1 MMNRRQSIKS
11 ILLSAFGAGF
21 VFNSS
26 AEAKDYPGYTVSI
39 ADKDSTEL
47 ARIPYANKTWDYG
60 RTKEEK
66 ERDAALFEQRFFNDH
81 ELATIEVLCERI
93 FPASDTA
100 GSAVDAEVPDFIS
113 FIVLD
118 MPYLQTRLRGGLMW
132 LDAFSKKQH
141 GNTYVSL
148 SEAQQLGILDQ
159 IAYPD
164 KLNPSTE
171 QGGRFFREIRNLIL
185 TGYYTSEIGVNDL
198 GFKGN
203 TANVWDGVPADVLA
217 DHEVDYEPEWLAKC
231 VNQDRRIEI
240 AEWDEEGNLLN
251 N

>member
-11 ILLSAFGAGF
+11 ILLSTFGAGF
-21 VFNSS
+21 VFSSS
-26 AEAKDYPGYTVSI
+26 AEAKDYPGYSI
-39 ADKDSTEL
+39 SLADQDPKEL
-47 ARIPYANKTWDYG
+47 LRIPYADKTWDYG

-66 ERDAALFEQRFFNDH
+66 QRDEALFEQRFFNDH
-81 ELATIEVLCERI
+81 EIATFEALCERI
-93 FPASDTA
+93 LPASDTA
-100 GSAVDAEVPDFIS
+100 GSALDANVPDFIS

-132 LDAFSKKQH
+132 LDSFSKKEH
-141 GNTYVSL
+141 GNMYVDL
-148 SEAQQLGILDQ
+148 SPEHQFAILDQ

-164 KLNPSTE
+164 KLSPSTE

-185 TGYYTSEIGVNDL
+185 TGYYTSEIGVKDL

-203 TANVWDGVPADVLA
+203 TANVWDGVPDEILEGH
-217 DHEVDYEPEWLAKC
+217 DVDYEPEWLAKC
-231 VNQDRRIEI
+231 VNQDRRVEI
-240 AEWDEEGNLLN
+240 AEWDEDGNLLN